1 MFLINPLLALVVL
14 EDNLIPDFL
23 LFEVLWFSP
32 FLFPEAEVVVMEV
45 F

>member
-1 MFLINPLLALVVL
+1 VVL

-23 LFEVLWFSP
+23 LFEVLWFFP
-32 FLFPEAEVVVMEV
+32 FLFAVEEEEVVMEI